1 MCLPV
6 NPPILL
12 LLILRL
18 LLPLLLPRGDGSAVR
33 RGLQHEE
40 VQGGEQLHCVVRE
53 DLATCAKPVTVMS
66 SRIER
71 VKCDELP
78 RQARAKRKGGNA
90 AVFSHRIGSEWS
102 PRFAR

>member
-12 LLILRL
+12 LLLLLRLLLLLLRLL

-53 DLATCAKPVTVMS
+53 DLATCAKTVT
-66 SRIER
+66 
-71 VKCDELP
+71 D
-78 RQARAKRKGGNA
+78 
-90 AVFSHRIGSEWS
+90 
-102 PRFAR
+102 